1 MSYKE
6 TLWLRFN
13 YETSRAEYA
22 DHMGMLSTWA
32 EYADH
37 MGMLSTWAKTQGSI
51 EFSWFQNITYH
62 CTSRTVVKYRII
74 STVQPCYIDYRTR

>member
-13 YETSRAEYA
+13 YETSRAEY
-22 DHMGMLSTWA
+22 A